1 MNPRLVETAVILLL
15 HRDLQVLQPVNVI
28 VEPTHLAQDT
38 HDLNFHTIYDTP
50 IPLRVNLFFL
60 GVGSPFKA
68 RLLLR
73 MSFWIFRFIYRFIC
87 LLATYTKAGFYVNT
101 KTEALLELSRETNRF
116 FSEITCIK
124 ISTNFS

>member
-28 VEPTHLAQDT
+28 VEPPHLAQDT

-73 MSFWIFRFIYRFIC
+73 MSFWIFRFI
-87 LLATYTKAGFYVNT
+87 LSFYLPSGYIY
-101 KTEALLELSRETNRF
+101 KGWFL
-116 FSEITCIK
+116 C
-124 ISTNFS
+124 

>member
-28 VEPTHLAQDT
+28 VEPPHLAQDT

-101 KTEALLELSRETNRF
+101 KTETLLELSREIIRLFN
-116 FSEITCIK
+116 EITCIE